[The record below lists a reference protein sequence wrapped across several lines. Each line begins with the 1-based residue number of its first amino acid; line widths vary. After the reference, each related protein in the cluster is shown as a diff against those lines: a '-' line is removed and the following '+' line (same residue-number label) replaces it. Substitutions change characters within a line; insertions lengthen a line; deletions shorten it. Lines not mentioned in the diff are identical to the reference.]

1 MNDLPVLYAKCSGIV
16 RGQKLQVASTKR
28 MAETYH
34 SMAKNGF
41 STGVNAFLDDLGN
54 ANALQ
59 L

>member
-16 RGQKLQVASTKR
+16 RGQTLQVATTKR

-34 SMAKNGF
+34 SMSKNGF
-41 STGVNAFLDDLGN
+41 STEVNAFLDDMG
-54 ANALQ
+54 NALQ